1 MSSKIKV
8 DNIADQGNNNML
20 VKCGSTLTI
29 GATGNT
35 VTLAS
40 GASQSGFGR
49 SGSVDWQTTPK
60 TANFTA
66 ANGEGYFINSG
77 SALTMNLPAGSA
89 GAIVAIADYAR
100 NFATHN
106 FTISPNGS
114 EKIGGEA
121 SNALLNVNGQAATFV
136 YVDSTKGWVN
146 VQNAEDTETGTSPY
160 PVASGGTESTCGD
173 WKIHKFTSPGTFTV
187 SGAGLSGSCAWNK
200 LDYFVVAGGGGGSVA
215 CGGGGGGAGGF
226 RESRPSSPVPET
238 WTASPLVNTSG
249 TLCASVGS
257 FPITVGSGGAG
268 GAGGSFYP
276 SFPDASKGSK
286 GSDSIFS
293 SITSTGG
300 GEGAAA
306 QAPSFDNTGFPGG
319 SGGGG
324 GHSGG
329 AGGTGNTPSVSPAQG
344 TNGNKSIPGPVGP
357 NPSAPGDASGGGGG
371 AGGGGVTS
379 GAPAMLGGAGVTSN
393 FSGAPL
399 GYAGGGGGTNR
410 DGGSGPCTA
419 ANPVGGGGPGGH
431 GPRPSPITQAG
442 GENGTANTGGGGG
455 GATATNTAGSCRP
468 FGDGGNGGSGVV
480 IIRYKFQN

>member
-89 GAIVAIADYAR
+89 GAIVAISDYAR

-121 SNALLNVNGQAATFV
+121 SSASLNVNGQAATFV

-257 FPITVGSGGAG
+257 FPVTVGSGGAG

-276 SFPDASKGSK
+276 TFPDASKGSK

-306 QAPSFDNTGFPGG
+306 QGPSFDETGFPGG

-324 GHSGG
+324 GHGNG
-329 AGGTGNTPSVSPAQG
+329 AGGTGNTPSVSPPQG
-344 TNGNKSIPGPVGP
+344 TNGNTSRPGPSGQ

-379 GAPAMLGGAGVTSN
+379 GAPTMLGGAGVTSN
-393 FSGAPL
+393 FSGAPVA
-399 GYAGGGGGTNR
+399 YAGGGGGTNR

-419 ANPVGGGGPGGH
+419 GGTGGGGPGGH

-442 GENGTANTGGGGG
+442 GVDATANTGGGGG

-468 FGDGGNGGSGVV
+468 FGDGGNGGSGIV
-480 IIRYKFQN
+480 IIRYKYQN